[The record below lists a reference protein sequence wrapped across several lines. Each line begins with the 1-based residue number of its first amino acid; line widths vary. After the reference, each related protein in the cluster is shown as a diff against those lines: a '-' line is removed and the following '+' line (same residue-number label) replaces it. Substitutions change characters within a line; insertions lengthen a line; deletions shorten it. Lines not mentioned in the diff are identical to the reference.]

1 MVRATVTD
9 ELKSLKLPGG
19 RGDRALLRRCRKWL
33 AQGDARLAPGE
44 RDQMARAMTL
54 APALSTLVQM
64 RQDLTALWESS
75 SASSEQLLA
84 DLRAWCQRAQA
95 SGIDGLEQFAYRLRR
110 YAL

>member
-1 MVRATVTD
+1 
-9 ELKSLKLPGG
+9 
-19 RGDRALLRRCRKWL
+19 
-33 AQGDARLAPGE
+33 
-44 RDQMARAMTL
+44 
-54 APALSTLVQM
+54 M